1 MSDTKL
7 ELKSIETWF
16 IHQTEKIRASA
27 WTLPAASVI
36 IAIALSQLTLYL
48 DIALG
53 ASLLDKTDFLKIWTV
68 TTAQALLSTIATSTL
83 SLAGTAFSSIMVTMT
98 LASQQFG
105 PRLLRNFMKDRPS
118 QLCLGVL
125 MGTFVYCLFIIRGPR
140 TEPQGKDEDFIPQ
153 ISTIVAMA
161 LAIASLFFFIHFI
174 QHVLIMIQEEQ
185 VIVDAYRGLQDT
197 IRNIFPSV
205 DAGEQERLSQPS
217 DGEGWAVEAGKDG
230 YIQAIDYEK
239 LTKVARQYD
248 AVLWIVCRSGWFITS
263 RRAVARV
270 IQGGEETDKAF
281 IQAIQRCIYV
291 GSNRTPEQDFEY
303 GIRQLVEVCLRA
315 LSPGINDPFT
325 AKDCLDYL
333 GAALESV
340 FARPLP
346 ASILRDGD
354 DDIRVIKSITE
365 YEGLVRAAI
374 DQVRQASRTDC
385 AVSSH
390 LLDTLEKVTKTARL
404 QEQQQVL
411 LDQAT
416 MIHHDSV
423 PTMHNDNDRNAITS
437 RYQNV
442 VNACHLIPS
451 ATKSMQSTASEN

>member
-36 IAIALSQLTLYL
+36 VAIALSQLTLYL

-53 ASLLDKTDFLKIWTV
+53 ASLLDNTDFLKIWTV

-263 RRAVARV
+263 RRTIARV
-270 IQGGEETDKAF
+270 IQGGEETDIAF

-390 LLDTLEKVTKTARL
+390 LLDTLENVTKTARL
-404 QEQQQVL
+404 EEQQQVL

-451 ATKSMQSTASEN
+451 AKKSMQSTANVN

>member
-1 MSDTKL
+1 MLTG
-7 ELKSIETWF
+7 TVAGYVF
-16 IHQTEKIRASA
+16 V
-27 WTLPAASVI
+27 TLDGHI
-36 IAIALSQLTLYL
+36 
-48 DIALG
+48 
-53 ASLLDKTDFLKIWTV
+53 
-68 TTAQALLSTIATSTL
+68 
-83 SLAGTAFSSIMVTMT
+83 
-98 LASQQFG
+98 
-105 PRLLRNFMKDRPS
+105 PS
-118 QLCLGVL
+118 
-125 MGTFVYCLFIIRGPR
+125 P
-140 TEPQGKDEDFIPQ
+140 
-153 ISTIVAMA
+153 S
-161 LAIASLFFFIHFI
+161 
-174 QHVLIMIQEEQ
+174 LIMESH
-185 VIVDAYRGLQDT
+185 V
-197 IRNIFPSV
+197 
-205 DAGEQERLSQPS
+205 
-217 DGEGWAVEAGKDG
+217 
-230 YIQAIDYEK
+230 
-239 LTKVARQYD
+239 
-248 AVLWIVCRSGWFITS
+248 S
-263 RRAVARV
+263 RFV
-270 IQGGEETDKAF
+270 
-281 IQAIQRCIYV
+281 
-291 GSNRTPEQDFEY
+291 
-303 GIRQLVEVCLRA
+303 
-315 LSPGINDPFT
+315 GINDPFT

-416 MIHHDSV
+416 MIHHDSA